1 MHTIQLKDFIV
12 LYEGVVGGSRTNPKS
27 RGRLRGNDGLF
38 FIRVHPVSFDK
49 QAFFKQQI
57 EECREL
63 ARHAINAD
71 DQAFWKVSAIR
82 DE

>member
-1 MHTIQLKDFIV
+1 MRAL
-12 LYEGVVGGSRTNPKS
+12 LGGAGRIPNL

-71 DQAFWKVSAIR
+71 DQAFWKLSAIR
-82 DE
+82 DEQGTSG